1 MRRKKITAVALF
13 LSLAIA
19 APVLATTE
27 YVGGGY
33 WNYGSVYSPPLG
45 KHVYSQYTHNTKTHT
60 A

>member
-1 MRRKKITAVALF
+1 MRRKITATALF

-19 APVLATTE
+19 APVFATTE